1 MKDRFDLENDITAL
15 YSSADDLKAVVQ
27 MMYDSDFTYD
37 KDRTWNT
44 LYGLAEVIEAK
55 VGRAMDT
62 FSQVYKLDQY
72 APDDVI
78 AMREEVMRK
87 IKSTSLYEDLMD
99 HYEGM

>member
-1 MKDRFDLENDITAL
+1 MKDRFDLETDITAL

-27 MMYDSDFTYD
+27 MMYDSDFNYD

-62 FSQVYKLDQY
+62 FSQCYGLDQY
-72 APDDVI
+72 ATEE
-78 AMREEVMRK
+78 MMKHREEMLDRLR
-87 IKSTSLYEDLMD
+87 IKLQESEDEDL
-99 HYEGM
+99 EGM

>member
-1 MKDRFDLENDITAL
+1 MKDRFDLESDITAL

-27 MMYDSDFTYD
+27 MMYDSDFIYD

-62 FSQVYKLDQY
+62 FSQVYQLDQY
-72 APDDVI
+72 ASD
-78 AMREEVMRK
+78 EVKELRK
-87 IKSTSLYEDLMD
+87 EALRRVNATIFEDED
-99 HYEGM
+99 KEGM